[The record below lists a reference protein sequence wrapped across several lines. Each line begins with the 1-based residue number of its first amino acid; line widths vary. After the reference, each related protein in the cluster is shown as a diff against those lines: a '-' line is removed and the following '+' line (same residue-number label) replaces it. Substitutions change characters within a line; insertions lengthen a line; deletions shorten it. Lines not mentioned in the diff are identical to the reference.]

1 MIDFLLIPNMIG
13 IYRLIEYIYHL
24 CWHPLMQSDM
34 IKVIHGYRAAER
46 PSKSSKI
53 PKVSPYTFFR
63 RFDITTEILETTKI
77 SQALEAAGI
86 YQIIS

>member
-1 MIDFLLIPNMIG
+1 
-13 IYRLIEYIYHL
+13 
-24 CWHPLMQSDM
+24 MQSDM

-77 SQALEAAGI
+77 LQALEAAGI
-86 YQIIS
+86 MIPAQRGLLQASKQKSYI